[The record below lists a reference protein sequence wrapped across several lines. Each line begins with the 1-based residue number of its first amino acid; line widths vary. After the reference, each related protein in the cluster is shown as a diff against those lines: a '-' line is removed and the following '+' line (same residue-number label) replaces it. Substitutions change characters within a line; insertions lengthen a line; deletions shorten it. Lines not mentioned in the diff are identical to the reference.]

1 MSPSLNETRFT
12 PGAPSP
18 GKLREDKPVRIGN
31 VHSALCHPARTADDA
46 TLLAEAHAITDAARD
61 RGLRLRLLG
70 AVAVHLHSPGR
81 EALESRL
88 NRLGDANRRF
98 TDLDFAAYGAE
109 RAAVRT
115 LLEDRFGLLAD
126 PQSMLFH
133 GKERIIYAQP
143 AKGYQVDVFFDRL
156 RFSHTIE
163 LGGPGTG
170 RLDRDFPTLTPADL
184 LLSKV
189 QIHRATDK
197 DLKDAILLLLA
208 HRLSDGDDT
217 DAIEIARVVAPLA
230 DDWGFWKDATA
241 NLEEIR
247 TMAGRLADTG
257 LLDRADAEAV
267 REKVGA
273 LLRVTEQT
281 PKSRSWRRGERRLAT
296 HQWWNDVESVVR

>member
-1 MSPSLNETRFT
+1 M
-12 PGAPSP
+12 
-18 GKLREDKPVRIGN
+18 
-31 VHSALCHPARTADDA
+31 
-46 TLLAEAHAITDAARD
+46 
-61 RGLRLRLLG
+61 RLRLLG

-81 EALESRL
+81 EALEARL
-88 NRLGDANRRF
+88 NRLGDAHRRF
-98 TDLDFAAYGAE
+98 MDLDFAAYGAE

-126 PQSMLFH
+126 PQAMLFH
-133 GKERIIYAQP
+133 GKERIIYSQP

-156 RFSHTIE
+156 RFSHTID
-163 LGGPGTG
+163 LGEPGTG

-184 LLSKV
+184 LLSKL
-189 QIHRATDK
+189 QIHRVTDK
-197 DLKDAILLLLA
+197 DLKDVILLLLA

-241 NLEEIR
+241 NLAEIR

-257 LLDRADAEAV
+257 LLDRTDAEAV

-273 LLRVTEQT
+273 LLQVTEQT